1 MKFFVRMVSPW
12 PSHVSMFPIQFNC
25 ISFQGATF
33 CSCIWIIEP
42 CIRNTLQNITFS
54 QVLEIEDAI
63 YSPSS
68 LVTHSEERYIT
79 IFRMQNNSQIIICE
93 NISRRWSALT
103 LRFCSS
109 HACFYYTLFP
119 FLTCFRV
126 PHGWPST
133 TQDRPRTHEWSG
145 ALLAYSIPLTLR
157 PQRFG

>member
-1 MKFFVRMVSPW
+1 MLSAFFI
-12 PSHVSMFPIQFNC
+12 FL
-25 ISFQGATF
+25 F
-33 CSCIWIIEP
+33 CSFASKDIILTRTHIWHPQTKRKENPYHCHQQKVGHPHHSMCSIIGSS
-42 CIRNTLQNITFS
+42 CNLH
-54 QVLEIEDAI
+54 
-63 YSPSS
+63 SPSS

-145 ALLAYSIPLTLR
+145 ALLAYSTPLTLR